1 MATRRTLKVARVI
14 KEVVSRVLMFE
25 LGDPRMGFVTVTE
38 VDVADDMRNAMVRIS
53 VLAEP
58 KKAELC
64 LKAVEHA
71 RSHLQCEVAGALT
84 TKTVPRLSFQLDDS
98 VKKSVEISR
107 LIQQAVDEDEI
118 RRRETGREDQSQGEP
133 EEQSE

>member
-25 LGDPRMGFVTVTE
+25 LGDPRVGFVTVTD
-38 VDVADDMRNAMVRIS
+38 VDVSDDMRNATVRIS
-53 VLAEP
+53 VMGEP

-64 LKAVEHA
+64 LKAVDHA
-71 RSHLQCEVAGALT
+71 RSHIQHEVASNLT
-84 TKTVPRLSFQLDDS
+84 TKTVPRLTFQLDDT

-107 LIQQAVDEDEI
+107 LIHLAIDEDTA
-118 RRRETGREDQSQGEP
+118 RQQETGRLDDSQGDP
-133 EEQSE
+133 EEQAE